1 LSANDKLEKY
11 CAELSNLYDIRSLLQ
26 WDSSVMMP
34 VKGSSYRANQMAFI
48 SAQIYQCLNNPYLL
62 ELIDRA
68 KEEDLNPWQ
77 QANIHNIH
85 RKYLHNKAL
94 DHNLVEE
101 STKLYLTCEMNWR
114 EAVTQNNFKLFANS
128 FKDVV
133 KISQEISQRKSQLLE
148 LSPYDSLLDM
158 YDFGRRSKEIDIIFK
173 DLENFL
179 PSFLQRVAKKQDT
192 IESINL
198 HCPIAKQKEL
208 AGICIEA
215 LGFSL
220 ENGRL
225 DTSAHPFSISIS
237 PQDIRITT
245 RYDENNFI
253 SSIAAVLHETG
264 HALYEQNLPLEFS
277 SQMVGKN
284 CGMTIHESQSLFIER
299 HIGVTKEFFIWLSK
313 YMDNNVNPEQLYK
326 IATKI
331 GHSPIRVETDEVS
344 YPLHI
349 ILRYKLEKLL
359 LSGDLAVDD
368 LPDIWNEESVRLL
381 NYLPKNYREGCLQDI
396 HWAWGA
402 FGYFPTYTLGA
413 IFASQL
419 AACLS
424 KEIHI
429 HSLIEKGNF
438 IPITSWLKEKIH
450 RFGSKYNA
458 NELIIN
464 STSSHLNVDIFKK
477 YLNDKYLV

>member
-1 LSANDKLEKY
+1 MSANDKLEKY

-26 WDSSVMMP
+26 WDNSVTMP
-34 VKGSSYRANQMAFI
+34 VKGASYRANQMAFI
-48 SAQIYQCLNNPYLL
+48 SAQIYQRLHNPYLL
-62 ELIDRA
+62 ELIERA

-77 QANIHNIH
+77 QANIHNIY

-101 STKLYLTCEMNWR
+101 STKLYLICEMNWR
-114 EAVTQNNFKLFANS
+114 EAVKQNNFKLFANS

-158 YDFGRRSKEIDIIFK
+158 YDSGRRSQEIDIIFK

-179 PSFLQRVAKKQDT
+179 PNFLQEIAKKQDA

-198 HCPIAKQKEL
+198 QYPITKQKEL
-208 AGICIEA
+208 ADICMKA

-313 YMDNNVNPEQLYK
+313 YMDNNANPEQLYK

-331 GHSPIRVETDEVS
+331 GHSPIRVDTDEAS

-349 ILRYKLEKLL
+349 ILRYKLEKIL

-368 LPDIWNEESVRLL
+368 LPDAWNEESVRLL

-424 KEIHI
+424 KEIDI
-429 HSLIEKGNF
+429 NSLIEEGNF

-464 STSSHLNVDIFKK
+464 STSSHLNVDIFKE
-477 YLNDKYLV
+477 YLKDKYLV